1 MDPIPITKVK
11 ITKERWMN
19 TPIQYEKDMYIKD
32 ILEMMCY
39 KVYNWINSKPDF
51 YLLMEYESFKTQ
63 FIQLIYDQYL

>member
-32 ILEMMCY
+32 IIEMMCY
-39 KVYNWINSKPDF
+39 
-51 YLLMEYESFKTQ
+51 
-63 FIQLIYDQYL
+63 